1 MRCAILTVAA
11 NETLTP
17 IHHRMPVIL
26 DATHWGDWLDTPAA
40 KTESLLPLLVPA
52 PEKDFKFY
60 PVSDAVNKVA
70 NNAPDLLAAV
80 LDIEKKD
87 QQNSQFDLF

>member
-1 MRCAILTVAA
+1 MTVAA

-17 IHHRMPVIL
+17 IHNRMPVIL
-26 DATHWGDWLDTPAA
+26 EATHWADWLDTPAA
-40 KTESLLPLLVPA
+40 KSESLQPLLVPA

-60 PVSDAVNKVA
+60 PVSYAVNKVA

-80 LDIEKKD
+80 PDIENKE
-87 QQNSQFDLF
+87 QQTAQFDLF